1 MQTLISKKVQ
11 IWSCLKKNNN
21 CWMLITYKYK
31 VINSYKTVMDLS
43 GGDNQNLNVVGLL
56 PLW

>member
-11 IWSCLKKNNN
+11 IWSCLKKTN
-21 CWMLITYKYK
+21 CWMLYK
-31 VINSYKTVMDLS
+31 VINSYKTVTDLS
-43 GGDNQNLNVVGLL
+43 GGDNQNLNVIGLL